1 MIRSDRRYARLSRLG
16 ALFLVAL
23 LQPVFADANSTIA
36 SGWTSKYSASASY
49 NNAGCALCHEKS
61 DTSGTR
67 WNSYGRAL
75 KQALQS
81 NLLNS
86 ALTNI
91 ESIDSDG
98 DSGGASNK
106 TEIDA
111 GTQPGWRA
119 GSGNSIFDSTLA
131 AVGPTV
137 SPPATIS
144 GNVDPVPPPA
154 LPTLSIGD
162 VTGTEGNSGT
172 TPFVFTVSLSAPTS
186 ATVTVSFATANGS
199 ATAGVDY
206 VSTSSQ
212 LTFSPNETSKTISV
226 LVIGNTTFESDKT
239 FTVNLS
245 GPTHATIADGQGIGR
260 IVNDDLAPTAATL
273 SIGDISAP
281 EGNSG
286 TTAFVFTVTLAPAST
301 STVTVDYATASGT
314 AAEGVDFVP
323 AFGTLTLPPG
333 APGGLIT
340 VLVNGNTT
348 VEANRTFSV
357 QLSNAVN
364 ATIADGQGIATIIDD
379 DGPPLEGPT
388 NFQGLWW
395 NSPAGSE
402 SGWGINFAHQADVI
416 FASWFTYDLNGR
428 GWWLVMSAFQG
439 GPNQFSGDII
449 EARGPPFNTV
459 PFPPLNTPGGATGAF
474 VGSGLLTFSDE
485 NNGTF
490 AYTVNGIS
498 QTKNITRQ
506 ILGAA
511 APPVCIFNSV
521 VGAAAATNYQDIWW
535 AAPAQSE
542 DGWGINLTHQGSTIF
557 GTWFTYDSDRAPMW
571 LVVTALQTSSTIYAG
586 DLYRTT
592 GPPFNAVPFPPI
604 GSPGGPTVTKVGTAT
619 FAFGNGQTG
628 TFAYTVNGVS
638 QAKAITRQVFRPPG
652 TVCQ

>member
-1 MIRSDRRYARLSRLG
+1 MIRSHRRYARLSRLG

-75 KQALQS
+75 KQALES
-81 NLLNS
+81 NLLNG

-144 GNVDPVPPPA
+144 GSVDPVPPPA

-186 ATVTVSFATANGS
+186 ATVTVSFATANGT

-226 LVIGNTTFESDKT
+226 LVIGNT
-239 FTVNLS
+239 
-245 GPTHATIADGQGIGR
+245 A
-260 IVNDDLAPTAATL
+260 
-273 SIGDISAP
+273 
-281 EGNSG
+281 
-286 TTAFVFTVTLAPAST
+286 
-301 STVTVDYATASGT
+301 
-314 AAEGVDFVP
+314 
-323 AFGTLTLPPG
+323 
-333 APGGLIT
+333 
-340 VLVNGNTT
+340 

-357 QLSNAVN
+357 QLGNAVN

-379 DGPPLEGPT
+379 DSPPPPSTT

-416 FASWFTYDLNGR
+416 FGSWFTYDLNGR
-428 GWWLVMSAFQG
+428 GWWLVMVAYQTGTNTFA
-439 GPNQFSGDII
+439 GDLF
-449 EARGPPFNTV
+449 EARGPPFNSV
-459 PFPPLNTPGGATGAF
+459 PFLPLGSPGGATTF
-474 VGSGLLTFSDE
+474 PVGSGLLTFSDE

-521 VGAAAATNYQDIWW
+521 VSAAAATNYQDIWW

-571 LVVTALQTSSTIYAG
+571 LVVTALQTSSTTYAG

>member
-1 MIRSDRRYARLSRLG
+1 M
-16 ALFLVAL
+16 
-23 LQPVFADANSTIA
+23 P
-36 SGWTSKYSASASY
+36 
-49 NNAGCALCHEKS
+49 
-61 DTSGTR
+61 
-67 WNSYGRAL
+67 
-75 KQALQS
+75 
-81 NLLNS
+81 
-86 ALTNI
+86 
-91 ESIDSDG
+91 
-98 DSGGASNK
+98 
-106 TEIDA
+106 
-111 GTQPGWRA
+111 
-119 GSGNSIFDSTLA
+119 
-131 AVGPTV
+131 
-137 SPPATIS
+137 
-144 GNVDPVPPPA
+144 
-154 LPTLSIGD
+154 
-162 VTGTEGNSGT
+162 
-172 TPFVFTVSLSAPTS
+172 
-186 ATVTVSFATANGS
+186 
-199 ATAGVDY
+199 
-206 VSTSSQ
+206 
-212 LTFSPNETSKTISV
+212 
-226 LVIGNTTFESDKT
+226 
-239 FTVNLS
+239 
-245 GPTHATIADGQGIGR
+245 
-260 IVNDDLAPTAATL
+260 
-273 SIGDISAP
+273 
-281 EGNSG
+281 
-286 TTAFVFTVTLAPAST
+286 
-301 STVTVDYATASGT
+301 
-314 AAEGVDFVP
+314 
-323 AFGTLTLPPG
+323 
-333 APGGLIT
+333 
-340 VLVNGNTT
+340 VNGNTT

-521 VGAAAATNYQDIWW
+521 VSAAAATNYQDIWW

-638 QAKAITRQVFRPPG
+638 QAKAITRQVFRSPG

>member
-1 MIRSDRRYARLSRLG
+1 MIRSDHRYARLSRLG

-23 LQPVFADANSTIA
+23 LRPVFADANSTIA

-91 ESIDSDG
+91 ESINSDG

-144 GNVDPVPPPA
+144 GSVDPVPPPA

-186 ATVTVSFATANGS
+186 ATVTVSFATANGT

-212 LTFSPNETSKTISV
+212 LTFSPDETSKTISV
-226 LVIGNTTFESDKT
+226 LVIGNTT
-239 FTVNLS
+239 
-245 GPTHATIADGQGIGR
+245 
-260 IVNDDLAPTAATL
+260 
-273 SIGDISAP
+273 
-281 EGNSG
+281 
-286 TTAFVFTVTLAPAST
+286 
-301 STVTVDYATASGT
+301 
-314 AAEGVDFVP
+314 
-323 AFGTLTLPPG
+323 
-333 APGGLIT
+333 
-340 VLVNGNTT
+340 

-357 QLSNAVN
+357 QLGNAVN

-379 DGPPLEGPT
+379 DSPPPPSTT

-416 FASWFTYDLNGR
+416 FGSWFTYDLNGR
-428 GWWLVMSAFQG
+428 GWWLVMVAYQTGTNTFA
-439 GPNQFSGDII
+439 GDLF
-449 EARGPPFNTV
+449 EARGPPFNSV
-459 PFPPLNTPGGATGAF
+459 PFLPLGSPGGATTF
-474 VGSGLLTFSDE
+474 PVGSGLLTFSDE

-521 VGAAAATNYQDIWW
+521 VSAAAATNYQDIWW

-571 LVVTALQTSSTIYAG
+571 LVVTALQTSSTTYAG

-604 GSPGGPTVTKVGTAT
+604 GSPDGPTVTKVGTAT

>member
-1 MIRSDRRYARLSRLG
+1 
-16 ALFLVAL
+16 
-23 LQPVFADANSTIA
+23 
-36 SGWTSKYSASASY
+36 
-49 NNAGCALCHEKS
+49 
-61 DTSGTR
+61 
-67 WNSYGRAL
+67 
-75 KQALQS
+75 
-81 NLLNS
+81 
-86 ALTNI
+86 
-91 ESIDSDG
+91 
-98 DSGGASNK
+98 
-106 TEIDA
+106 
-111 GTQPGWRA
+111 
-119 GSGNSIFDSTLA
+119 
-131 AVGPTV
+131 
-137 SPPATIS
+137 
-144 GNVDPVPPPA
+144 
-154 LPTLSIGD
+154 
-162 VTGTEGNSGT
+162 
-172 TPFVFTVSLSAPTS
+172 
-186 ATVTVSFATANGS
+186 
-199 ATAGVDY
+199 VDY

-212 LTFSPNETSKTISV
+212 LTFSPGETSKTISV
-226 LVIGNTTFESDKT
+226 LVIGNTT
-239 FTVNLS
+239 
-245 GPTHATIADGQGIGR
+245 
-260 IVNDDLAPTAATL
+260 
-273 SIGDISAP
+273 
-281 EGNSG
+281 
-286 TTAFVFTVTLAPAST
+286 
-301 STVTVDYATASGT
+301 
-314 AAEGVDFVP
+314 
-323 AFGTLTLPPG
+323 
-333 APGGLIT
+333 
-340 VLVNGNTT
+340 

-357 QLSNAVN
+357 QLGNAVN

-379 DGPPLEGPT
+379 DSPPPPSTT

-416 FASWFTYDLNGR
+416 FGSWFTYDLNGR
-428 GWWLVMSAFQG
+428 GWWLVMVAYQTGTNTFA
-439 GPNQFSGDII
+439 GDLF
-449 EARGPPFNTV
+449 EARGPPFNSV
-459 PFPPLNTPGGATGAF
+459 PFLPLGSPGGATTF
-474 VGSGLLTFSDE
+474 PVGSGLLTFSDE

-521 VGAAAATNYQDIWW
+521 VSAAAATNYQDIWW

>member
-144 GNVDPVPPPA
+144 GSVDPVPPPA

-186 ATVTVSFATANGS
+186 ATVTVSFATANGT

-212 LTFSPNETSKTISV
+212 LTFSPDETSKTISV
-226 LVIGNTTFESDKT
+226 LVIGNT
-239 FTVNLS
+239 
-245 GPTHATIADGQGIGR
+245 A
-260 IVNDDLAPTAATL
+260 
-273 SIGDISAP
+273 
-281 EGNSG
+281 
-286 TTAFVFTVTLAPAST
+286 
-301 STVTVDYATASGT
+301 
-314 AAEGVDFVP
+314 
-323 AFGTLTLPPG
+323 
-333 APGGLIT
+333 
-340 VLVNGNTT
+340 

-357 QLSNAVN
+357 QLGNAVN

-379 DGPPLEGPT
+379 DSPPPPSTT

-416 FASWFTYDLNGR
+416 FGSWFTYDLNGR
-428 GWWLVMSAFQG
+428 GWWLVMVAYQTGTNTFA
-439 GPNQFSGDII
+439 GDLF
-449 EARGPPFNTV
+449 EARGPPFNSV
-459 PFPPLNTPGGATGAF
+459 PFLPLGSPGGATTF
-474 VGSGLLTFSDE
+474 PVGSGLLTFSDE

-521 VGAAAATNYQDIWW
+521 VSAAAATNYQDIWW

>member
-23 LQPVFADANSTIA
+23 LQPVVADANSTIA

-49 NNAGCALCHEKS
+49 NNAGCALCHEQS

-144 GNVDPVPPPA
+144 GSVDPVPPPA

-186 ATVTVSFATANGS
+186 ATVTVSFATANGT

-212 LTFSPNETSKTISV
+212 LTFSPNETSKTIGV
-226 LVIGNTTFESDKT
+226 LVIGNT
-239 FTVNLS
+239 
-245 GPTHATIADGQGIGR
+245 A
-260 IVNDDLAPTAATL
+260 
-273 SIGDISAP
+273 
-281 EGNSG
+281 
-286 TTAFVFTVTLAPAST
+286 
-301 STVTVDYATASGT
+301 
-314 AAEGVDFVP
+314 
-323 AFGTLTLPPG
+323 
-333 APGGLIT
+333 
-340 VLVNGNTT
+340 

-357 QLSNAVN
+357 QLGNAVN

-379 DGPPLEGPT
+379 DSPPPPSTT

-416 FASWFTYDLNGR
+416 FGSWFTYDLNGR
-428 GWWLVMSAFQG
+428 GWWLVMVAYQTGTNTFA
-439 GPNQFSGDII
+439 GDLF
-449 EARGPPFNTV
+449 EARGPPFNSV
-459 PFPPLNTPGGATGAF
+459 PFLPLGSPGGATTF
-474 VGSGLLTFSDE
+474 PVGSGLLTFSDE

-521 VGAAAATNYQDIWW
+521 VSAAAATNYQDIWW

-571 LVVTALQTSSTIYAG
+571 LVVTALQTSSTTYAG

-638 QAKAITRQVFRPPG
+638 QAKAITRQVFRSPG